1 MLQVLINIQNVSIN
15 DIIKYN
21 AYIGKKVYVIDVYRS
36 PIERKM
42 SEFFEKIADMH
53 FNTTEENLNNYNVN
67 KIINRFNKLFPY
79 LANDAD
85 YFKEKYNLELPENFD
100 FEKKYL
106 LQEKDN
112 ITYVKLRLRD
122 SSEWDR
128 ILEEIFDVNVV
139 IISDYK
145 TDNKPINRL
154 YSQFKNDYIL
164 RCTDKDVNEEWLSF
178 LDFRDFDAYKKDVT
192 AFKPDY
198 LFHLGAYTDLEYCEK
213 NVEDTYLTNTI
224 SVENA
229 VYIANE
235 LNIPLLY
242 ISTAGIFDG
251 NKDLYDDWDQPNP
264 LGVYARSK
272 FMGER
277 YVVEN
282 AKRFLVCRAGWMMGA
297 GPNKD
302 KKFIQKLM
310 KQIKDG
316 KKELFIVDDKDGTP
330 TFTHDF
336 SKNVKALIE
345 KEYWG
350 LYNMVCGG
358 QTSRLEVAHELLTL
372 LGLSDEIKINVVN
385 SDFFKEIYFAE
396 RPPCERLDN
405 RKLKLRNINLMQDW
419 KVALKE
425 YIDLNYTAYL
435 K

>member
-1 MLQVLINIQNVSIN
+1 MKKIYIAGSGGMLGE
-15 DIIKYN
+15 
-21 AYIGKKVYVIDVYRS
+21 A
-36 PIERKM
+36 
-42 SEFFEKIADMH
+42 FH
-53 FNTTEENLNNYNVN
+53 
-67 KIINRFNKLFPY
+67 
-79 LANDAD
+79 
-85 YFKEKYNLELPENFD
+85 
-100 FEKKYL
+100 
-106 LQEKDN
+106 
-112 ITYVKLRLRD
+112 
-122 SSEWDR
+122 
-128 ILEEIFDVNVV
+128 
-139 IISDYK
+139 
-145 TDNKPINRL
+145 
-154 YSQFKNDYIL
+154 SQFKNDYTL
-164 RCTDKDVNEEWLSF
+164 KCTDKDVNEEWLSF
-178 LDFRDFDAYKKDVT
+178 LDFRDLDAYKKDVET
-192 AFKPDY
+192 FKPDY

-213 NVEDTYLTNTI
+213 NLEDTYLTNTI

-229 VYIANE
+229 VYIANA
-235 LNIPLLY
+235 LDIPLLY

-297 GPNKD
+297 GPKKD

-310 KQIKDG
+310 KQIKEG

-336 SKNVKALIE
+336 AKNVKALIE

-358 QTSRLEVAHELLTL
+358 QTSRLEVAHELLNL
-372 LGLSDEIKINVVN
+372 LGLSDKIKINVVN
-385 SDFFKEIYFAE
+385 SDYFKEIYFAE

-405 RKLKLRNINLMQDW
+405 RKLKLRNVNLMQDW

-425 YIDLNYTAYL
+425 YIDLYYTAYL
-435 K
+435 